1 MVFQESCTDVRSGPY
16 ERVNAKELS
25 FLTVMLEK
33 ILESPLYNKEIK
45 PVNLKGNQPLTH
57 AVLAEASTEGSRW
70 KERMLPLQ
78 KCLTRAAPS
87 KYFVAPPLE
96 EAQKG

>member
-1 MVFQESCTDVRSGPY
+1 
-16 ERVNAKELS
+16 
-25 FLTVMLEK
+25 MLEK
-33 ILESPLYNKEIK
+33 ILDSPLYNKEIK
-45 PVNLKGNQPLTH
+45 PVNLKGNQPVTP
-57 AVLAEASTEGSRW
+57 AALAEASTEGSRW

-78 KCLTRAAPS
+78 QCLTRAAPS